1 MRMMSTQFASV
12 SPTATSVT
20 VTGANVSSICV
31 ISEDIAVPV
40 YWRVDGQTAVIHASG
55 CMITVGVGGVSVME
69 IDPTTS
75 VTVSLV
81 SAGTGTVQVMG
92 LDEV

>member
-40 YWRVDGQTAVIHASG
+40 YWRADGQTAVVHASG
-55 CMITVGVGGVSVME
+55 CMITVGVGGMSMMDVERSTAVS
-69 IDPTTS
+69 
-75 VTVSLV
+75 VSLV